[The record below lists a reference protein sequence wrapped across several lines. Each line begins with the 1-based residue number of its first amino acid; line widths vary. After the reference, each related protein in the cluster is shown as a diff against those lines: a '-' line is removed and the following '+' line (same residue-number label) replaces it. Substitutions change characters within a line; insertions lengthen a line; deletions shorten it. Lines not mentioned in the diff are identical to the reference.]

1 MRIATNRTLVPDR
14 RANLRIAV
22 NTLLGQSKRR
32 IMKNATINFAVL
44 VFMAGTLLTGC
55 RTTSE
60 QKADNAEEDVRDAK
74 EELREARAEYRAE
87 WRAFRIESEQ
97 KIEANEKKIE
107 AFKERM
113 ENAGPER
120 KAKYGRR
127 VADLEQKNRDL
138 RRNLAEYRDEGRSR
152 WEQFK
157 SNFKR
162 DMDGIGETMNDLFKS
177 ND

>member
-1 MRIATNRTLVPDR
+1 
-14 RANLRIAV
+14 
-22 NTLLGQSKRR
+22 
-32 IMKNATINFAVL
+32 MKNATVTFAVL
-44 VFMAGTLLTGC
+44 VFMGGTLLTSC

-60 QKADNAEEDVRDAK
+60 RKADNAEDRVRDAK
-74 EELREARAEYRAE
+74 QEMREARAEYRAE
-87 WRAFRIESEQ
+87 WRAFRNESEQ
-97 KIEANEKKIE
+97 KIEANEEKIE
-107 AFKERM
+107 AFKEKM

-127 VADLEQKNRDL
+127 VVDLEEKNRDL
-138 RRNLAEYRDEGRSR
+138 RRDLAEYKDEGPSR

-162 DMDGIGETMNDLFKS
+162 DMDGVGETMNDLFKS

>member
-1 MRIATNRTLVPDR
+1 MLADIEGIPNYLSEYLSFLNRPFL
-14 RANLRIAV
+14 I
-22 NTLLGQSKRR
+22 
-32 IMKNATINFAVL
+32 
-44 VFMAGTLLTGC
+44 
-55 RTTSE
+55 
-60 QKADNAEEDVRDAK
+60 
-74 EELREARAEYRAE
+74 
-87 WRAFRIESEQ
+87 
-97 KIEANEKKIE
+97 NEKKIE